1 MGTDTLI
8 RIVVGIIVIF
18 IILAF
23 YMAWSIKHQSKLGAS
38 GDYKNFGFSY
48 IGIAQALNLLI
59 SLIVGTLSAVIL
71 TTVTGIQ
78 IMGLLVGIVLV
89 ITLIVYYLMN
99 FSIVKFRNTAI
110 IAKTNTEILKK
121 LEQLHSLQEE
131 PKEKKK

>member
-1 MGTDTLI
+1 M
-8 RIVVGIIVIF
+8 IVVGIIVIF

-23 YMAWSIKHQSKLGAS
+23 YMVWGIKQQSEIRVS

-59 SLIVGTLSAVIL
+59 SLIVGTLAAIIL

-78 IMGLLVGIVLV
+78 IIALLVGVVFV
-89 ITLIVYYLMN
+89 ITLVVYYLLN

-121 LEQLHSLQEE
+121 LKQLHSLQEE
-131 PKEKKK
+131 NNGKTK